1 MPLTLF
7 LHPLSSYCH
16 KVLIALYENATP
28 FKPHLIELQK
38 PGSRDTFKAIW
49 PVGKFPVLRDEAS
62 GRVIP
67 ESTTIIEYLQLH
79 HPGPVKLIPADA
91 DAAFDV
97 RALDRFFDL
106 HVHTHVQRIIGERLR
121 PAGNKDPFG
130 LEQARAAL
138 DVALGIA
145 EKNIAGR
152 PGRRVSISR
161 WPTAQQRRRC
171 SIVTWRSH
179 RSRPP
184 IRNSPPISADS
195 NSARLMPARSPRPS
209 PTCSS
214 CRADFAAR
222 VVRRTRGV
230 VY

>member
-62 GRVIP
+62 GRVVP
-67 ESTTIIEYLQLH
+67 ESTTIIEYLELR

-91 DAAFDV
+91 DAALDV

-106 HVHTHVQRIIGERLR
+106 HVHTHIQRIISERLR
-121 PAGNKDPFG
+121 PADNKDPFG

-138 DVALGIA
+138 DVALRIA

-152 PGRRVSISR
+152 TWAAGENFTMADCAAAPTLFYCDMAVAPLTPAYPQLAAYLGRLK
-161 WPTAQQRRRC
+161 Q
-171 SIVTWRSH
+171 
-179 RSRPP
+179 
-184 IRNSPPISADS
+184 
-195 NSARLMPARSPRPS
+195 RPS
-209 PTCSS
+209 YA
-214 CRADFAAR
+214 RALAEAEPYLQF
-222 VVRRTRGV
+222 VPH
-230 VY
+230 

>member
-7 LHPLSSYCH
+7 LHPLSSYCQ
-16 KVLIALYENATP
+16 KVLIALYENVTP
-28 FKPHLIELQK
+28 FKSHLIELQK

-67 ESTTIIEYLQLH
+67 ESTTIIEYLQLR

-106 HVHTHVQRIIGERLR
+106 HVHTHMQRIIGERLR
-121 PAGNKDPFG
+121 PADNKDPFG

-152 PGRRVSISR
+152 TWAAGENFTMADCAAAPTLFYCDMAVAPLTPAYPQLAAYLGRLK
-161 WPTAQQRRRC
+161 Q
-171 SIVTWRSH
+171 
-179 RSRPP
+179 
-184 IRNSPPISADS
+184 
-195 NSARLMPARSPRPS
+195 RPS
-209 PTCSS
+209 YA
-214 CRADFAAR
+214 RALAEAEPYLQFVPR
-222 VVRRTRGV
+222 
-230 VY
+230 